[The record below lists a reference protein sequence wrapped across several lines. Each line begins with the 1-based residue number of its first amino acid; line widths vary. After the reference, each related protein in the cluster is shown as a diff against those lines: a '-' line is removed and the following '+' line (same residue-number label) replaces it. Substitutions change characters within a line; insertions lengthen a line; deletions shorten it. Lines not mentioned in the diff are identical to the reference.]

1 MSYIILGDLFRFP
14 EGNAATNRV
23 FTYARGL
30 EENGVSTHVICFI
43 NDYIK
48 DSQGTTDGIKYY
60 HPFRQQI
67 RSNYFLIRRWRK
79 LLKYKN
85 TFEIISEIDRND
97 KIKAIVCYSN
107 LFITVFF
114 SFILA
119 KYFRAKLLLE
129 INEHPM
135 QGYLDNSMS
144 KSLGKIKLNIESRLS
159 DSIICISQYLIDY
172 YRNIGISGRKLFLIP
187 GTVDYNRFSVNYET
201 PLPYEYIAYCGSL
214 TLLKDGVNI
223 LIESFS
229 KISDKF
235 PDLRLVL
242 IGKGNSAGEEAEIR
256 KLVVRLKK
264 EDRIIFAGQISRAE
278 IPAYLTNAKILALA
292 RPKSMI
298 ADAGFP
304 SKLTEYLA
312 TGKPV
317 AVTDVGEIPNY
328 LVNNV
333 NAFLSVS
340 DNVDSFADVLEQIL
354 INYEDAQMIGIKGK
368 ELVKTIFNYN
378 HQAKRMIEYI
388 GSLN

>member
-23 FTYARGL
+23 FTYAKGL
-30 EENGVSTHVICFI
+30 EENGVPAHVICFI
-43 NDYIK
+43 NDYIE
-48 DSQGTTDGIKYY
+48 DSQGIAAGIKYY
-60 HPFRQQI
+60 YPFRQQT
-67 RSNYFLIRRWRK
+67 RSNYFLVRRWKK

-85 TFEIISEIDRND
+85 TFGIISEIDRND

-135 QGYLDNSMS
+135 QGYQGSSM
-144 KSLGKIKLNIESRLS
+144 KVSLGRIKLHIESRLC
-159 DSIICISQYLIDY
+159 DSIFCISQYLIEFY
-172 YRNIGISGRKLFLIP
+172 KNIGIDERKLFLIP
-187 GTVDYNRFSVNYET
+187 GTVDYNRFNLNYEA

-235 PDLRLVL
+235 PDIRLVL
-242 IGKGNSAGEEAEIR
+242 IGKGNTAGEEDQLR
-256 KLVVRLKK
+256 QLVVRLKR
-264 EDRIIFAGQISRAE
+264 EDRIIFAGQISRTV

-292 RPKSMI
+292 RPKSLI

-312 TGKPV
+312 TGKPI

-328 LVNNV
+328 LINNV

-340 DNVDSFADVLEQIL
+340 DNVDSFAKVLEQIL
-354 INYEDAQMIGIKGK
+354 INYEDAQMVGIRGK
-368 ELVKTIFNYN
+368 ELVMTVFNYN
-378 HQAKRMIEYI
+378 YQAKRMIEYI